1 MQNGSG
7 VISGVATDSSLQRGV
22 NQVGTALHN
31 SIDKVADP
39 TRSAIDRA
47 SSSAHQT
54 VDKLASKA
62 ESAAQAVEA
71 RRQRMAEAP
80 NRAIDQ
86 ARDYVIA
93 NPLQAVGTALAV
105 GYVLG
110 WLHRR

>member
-1 MQNGSG
+1 MQNDTG
-7 VISGVATDSSLQRGV
+7 VLTGLATDSSLQRGV

-31 SIDKVADP
+31 SIDKMADP

-47 SSSAHQT
+47 SSSAHET

-62 ESAAQAVEA
+62 EQAAQAVED
-71 RRQRMAEAP
+71 RRRRMAEAP
-80 NRAIDQ
+80 NRAMDQ
-86 ARDYVIA
+86 ARDYVVA
-93 NPLQAVGTALAV
+93 NPLRAVGTALAV

>member
-1 MQNGSG
+1 MHNGSG
-7 VISGVATDSSLQRGV
+7 VISSITPDSSLQRGV

-39 TRSAIDRA
+39 TRSAIERA
-47 SSSAHQT
+47 SSSAHET

-62 ESAAQAVEA
+62 ERAALAVEA
-71 RRQRMAEAP
+71 RRRRMAEAP
-80 NRAIDQ
+80 NRALDQ
-86 ARDYVIA
+86 ARDYVA
-93 NPLQAVGTALAV
+93 GNPLRAVGTALAV

>member
-1 MQNGSG
+1 MQNDTG
-7 VISGVATDSSLQRGV
+7 VLTGLASDSSLQRGV

-31 SIDKVADP
+31 SIDKMADP

-47 SSSAHQT
+47 SSSAHET

-62 ESAAQAVEA
+62 EQAAQAMEE
-71 RRQRMAEAP
+71 RRRRMAEAP
-80 NRAIDQ
+80 NRAMDQ
-86 ARDYVIA
+86 ARDYVVA
-93 NPLQAVGTALAV
+93 NPLRAVGTALAV